1 MTTGSVAAAATAA
14 PALLKH
20 QAVLALDSGHTSW
33 IIVSTALVLLMTL
46 PGLALFYGGMVRKK
60 NVLATM
66 AQSVAAAV
74 VVSVLWIVAG
84 YSLSFGLNGN
94 EGLNRF
100 IGSFDAVLLN
110 GVTMQTAFG
119 LAPQLPEFLWVAYQ
133 MTFAIITPALIA
145 GAFAERLKFSAFL
158 LFTALWTLLVYAPVC
173 HWVWGGGF
181 LGNMGVLDFAGGAVV
196 HVNSGIAG
204 LVCALVLG
212 PRRGF
217 PRDYMPPHNLAFTM
231 IGASLLL
238 VGWLGF
244 NGGSAWTADALASV
258 AVLNTIVAAM
268 TGAVGWTIVEWFER
282 KQPTLLGMIS
292 GIVAGL
298 VAITP
303 AAGFVDPKGALAI
316 GFIGGIACFFGAT
329 ALKKAFKYDD
339 TLDAFGVHGVGG
351 LVGAVLTAV
360 FANQS
365 INALAKDATVL
376 KQVLGLVVVIG
387 WSAVVT
393 FLILMICK
401 FTTGLRVD
409 EEQEIEGLDAT
420 QHGETQ
426 HG

>member
-1 MTTGSVAAAATAA
+1 
-14 PALLKH
+14 
-20 QAVLALDSGHTSW
+20 
-33 IIVSTALVLLMTL
+33 
-46 PGLALFYGGMVRKK
+46 
-60 NVLATM
+60 
-66 AQSVAAAV
+66 
-74 VVSVLWIVAG
+74 
-84 YSLSFGLNGN
+84 
-94 EGLNRF
+94 
-100 IGSFDAVLLN
+100 
-110 GVTMQTAFG
+110 
-119 LAPQLPEFLWVAYQ
+119 
-133 MTFAIITPALIA
+133 
-145 GAFAERLKFSAFL
+145 
-158 LFTALWTLLVYAPVC
+158 
-173 HWVWGGGF
+173 
-181 LGNMGVLDFAGGAVV
+181 
-196 HVNSGIAG
+196 
-204 LVCALVLG
+204 
-212 PRRGF
+212 
-217 PRDYMPPHNLAFTM
+217 
-231 IGASLLL
+231 
-238 VGWLGF
+238 
-244 NGGSAWTADALASV
+244 
-258 AVLNTIVAAM
+258 
-268 TGAVGWTIVEWFER
+268 
-282 KQPTLLGMIS
+282 MIS

-339 TLDAFGVHGVGG
+339 SLDAFGVHGVGG